1 MAAVPPSRARARLA
15 DAERGLGGPRAA
27 AAGVRGEAPSDDD
40 VPVSGKDG
48 GSSQSRA
55 RARLADAERG
65 LGGPRAA
72 AAGVRGEA
80 PSDDDV
86 PVSGKDG
93 GSSQSRAR
101 ARLADAERGLGGPRA
116 AAAGVRGE
124 APSDDDVPVSGKDG
138 GSSQSRARARLAD
151 AERGL
156 GGPRAA
162 AAGVRGEAPSE
173 NDDAALGKAYDARL
187 MRRLLGFMR
196 PHRVAIGWTLVAIV
210 GLSVLQLAP
219 PYLAKV
225 AIDAHIITGE
235 LDGLD
240 TLALLFLG
248 VMVLSY
254 VLEYAQT
261 YILQMTGQRIIFDLR
276 MRIQEHL
283 QRLDV
288 AFFDRNPVGRLMT
301 RVTTDVDALNDLFA
315 SGVVSAFRDIFMLG
329 GIAIVLVVM
338 DWRLAIVALSVL
350 PLIALV
356 TQWFR
361 RNARHSY
368 RQVRGWIARINA
380 FLQENITGMATVQL
394 FRREARHFDRFDA
407 INQGHR
413 DANIASI
420 FYYAVFYPAIE
431 VLGALAIAAIVWF
444 GGGWTLQGSLELG
457 SLVAFVLY
465 SQRFFRPISDLSEKF
480 NLLQAAMASSERI
493 FALLDTPVSIESPA
507 TPTSLVS
514 GPGHIRFEHVWFA
527 YRDDKYVLEDV
538 TFDVAPGQRVGV
550 VGATGAG
557 KTTLI
562 NLLMRFYDV
571 SRGRITIDGVDIR
584 EVPLEALR
592 SRFGLVLQD
601 VYLFSGTVVDNIR
614 LGNEAISDTDV
625 RRAADAVHAD
635 RFIASLPDGFD
646 SAVAERGA
654 TFSVG
659 QRQLLS
665 FARALAHQ
673 PSVLVLDEATSSI
686 DTDTEQL
693 IQDALHVLM
702 SGRTTIA
709 IAHRL
714 STVQDMDAILVLHK
728 GRLRET
734 GSHQEL
740 LAQRGLYHTLYQ
752 LQYRDQETAFA
763 R

>member
-1 MAAVPPSRARARLA
+1 MTAH
-15 DAERGLGGPRAA
+15 
-27 AAGVRGEAPSDDD
+27 DDE
-40 VPVSGKDG
+40 V
-48 GSSQSRA
+48 
-55 RARLADAERG
+55 
-65 LGGPRAA
+65 
-72 AAGVRGEA
+72 
-80 PSDDDV
+80 
-86 PVSGKDG
+86 
-93 GSSQSRAR
+93 
-101 ARLADAERGLGGPRA
+101 
-116 AAAGVRGE
+116 
-124 APSDDDVPVSGKDG
+124 
-138 GSSQSRARARLAD
+138 
-151 AERGL
+151 
-156 GGPRAA
+156 
-162 AAGVRGEAPSE
+162 
-173 NDDAALGKAYDARL
+173 LGKAYDARL

-196 PHRVAIGWTLVAIV
+196 PHRVAIGWTVVAII

-225 AIDAHIITGE
+225 AIDAHITTGE
-235 LDGLD
+235 LEDLD

-248 VMVLSY
+248 VLVLSY
-254 VLEYAQT
+254 VLEYVQT
-261 YILQMTGQRIIFDLR
+261 YTLQVTGQRIIFDLR

-288 AFFDRNPVGRLMT
+288 AFYDRNPVGRLMT

-315 SGVVSAFRDIFMLG
+315 SGVVSAFRDILMLG

-407 INQGHR
+407 INRGHR
-413 DANIASI
+413 DANIAAI
-420 FYYAVFYPAIE
+420 FYYAVFYPTIE

-444 GGGWTLQGSLELG
+444 GGGWTLQGTLELG

-493 FALLDTPVSIESPA
+493 FALLDTPVSVESPA
-507 TPTSLVS
+507 SRMQRDSLHGLPA

-527 YRDDKYVLEDV
+527 YRDDEYVLEDV

-550 VGATGAG
+550 VGTTGAG

-571 SRGRITIDGVDIR
+571 NRGRITIDGVDIR
-584 EVPLEALR
+584 ELSLTALR

-601 VYLFSGTVVDNIR
+601 GYLFSGTVADNIR
-614 LGNEAISDTDV
+614 LGSDAISDAAV
-625 RRAADAVHAD
+625 RRAAGAVHAD

-646 SAVAERGA
+646 NPVAERGA

-686 DTDTEQL
+686 DTNTEQL
-693 IQDALHVLM
+693 IQDALRVLM

-714 STVQDMDAILVLHK
+714 STVQDMDAILVFHK

-734 GSHQEL
+734 GSHQAL
-740 LAQRGLYHTLYQ
+740 LAQRELYFTLYQ
-752 LQYRDQETAFA
+752 LQYRDQEAAFA
-763 R
+763 EASAALPASQEA

>member
-1 MAAVPPSRARARLA
+1 MGAVPPGPSRVRAQLA
-15 DAERGLGGPRAA
+15 GAERGLGGPRAA
-27 AAGVRGEAPSDDD
+27 AARVRGEAPSDQDE
-40 VPVSGKDG
+40 V
-48 GSSQSRA
+48 
-55 RARLADAERG
+55 
-65 LGGPRAA
+65 
-72 AAGVRGEA
+72 
-80 PSDDDV
+80 
-86 PVSGKDG
+86 
-93 GSSQSRAR
+93 
-101 ARLADAERGLGGPRA
+101 
-116 AAAGVRGE
+116 
-124 APSDDDVPVSGKDG
+124 
-138 GSSQSRARARLAD
+138 
-151 AERGL
+151 
-156 GGPRAA
+156 
-162 AAGVRGEAPSE
+162 
-173 NDDAALGKAYDARL
+173 LGKAYDARL
-187 MRRLLGFMR
+187 MRRLLGFMG
-196 PHRVAIGWTLVAIV
+196 PHRVAIGWTVVAII

-219 PYLAKV
+219 PYLTKV
-225 AIDAHIITGE
+225 AIDAHITTGE

-248 VMVLSY
+248 VLVLSY
-254 VLEYAQT
+254 VLEYAQSYMT
-261 YILQMTGQRIIFDLR
+261 QVTGQRFIFDLR

-288 AFFDRNPVGRLMT
+288 AFYDRNPVGRLMT

-315 SGVVSAFRDIFMLG
+315 SGVVSALRDIFMLG

-338 DWRLAIVALSVL
+338 DWRLAIVALSIL

-368 RQVRGWIARINA
+368 RQVRVWIARINA

-394 FRREARHFDRFDA
+394 FRQEARHFDQFDA
-407 INQGHR
+407 INRGHR
-413 DANIASI
+413 DANVASI

-444 GGGWTLQGSLELG
+444 GGGWTLQGTLELG

-493 FALLDTPVSIESPA
+493 FALLDTPVSVESPA
-507 TPTSLVS
+507 RRMQRDAHHGPPA

-527 YRDDKYVLEDV
+527 YRDDEYVLEDV
-538 TFDVAPGQRVGV
+538 TFDVASGQRIGV

-571 SRGRITIDGVDIR
+571 NRGQITIDGVDIR
-584 EVPLEALR
+584 EVPLTALR

-601 VYLFSGTVVDNIR
+601 GYLFSGTVADNIR
-614 LGNEAISDTDV
+614 LGNDAISDAAV
-625 RRAADAVHAD
+625 RRAAGVVHAD

-646 SAVAERGA
+646 SPVAERGA

-693 IQDALHVLM
+693 IQDALRVLM

-714 STVQDMDAILVLHK
+714 STIQDMDDILVFHK

-740 LAQRGLYHTLYQ
+740 LAQRGLYFTLYQ
-752 LQYRDQETAFA
+752 LQYRDQEAAFA

>member
-1 MAAVPPSRARARLA
+1 MTRRMRRPATAH
-15 DAERGLGGPRAA
+15 
-27 AAGVRGEAPSDDD
+27 DD
-40 VPVSGKDG
+40 
-48 GSSQSRA
+48 
-55 RARLADAERG
+55 E
-65 LGGPRAA
+65 
-72 AAGVRGEA
+72 
-80 PSDDDV
+80 
-86 PVSGKDG
+86 
-93 GSSQSRAR
+93 
-101 ARLADAERGLGGPRA
+101 
-116 AAAGVRGE
+116 
-124 APSDDDVPVSGKDG
+124 
-138 GSSQSRARARLAD
+138 
-151 AERGL
+151 
-156 GGPRAA
+156 
-162 AAGVRGEAPSE
+162 
-173 NDDAALGKAYDARL
+173 ALGKAYDARL

-196 PHRVAIGWTLVAIV
+196 PHRVAIGWTVVAII

-219 PYLAKV
+219 PYLTKV
-225 AIDAHIITGE
+225 AIDAHITTGE

-240 TLALLFLG
+240 TLAFLFLG
-248 VMVLSY
+248 VLVLSY
-254 VLEYAQT
+254 VLEYVQT
-261 YILQMTGQRIIFDLR
+261 YTLQVTGQRIIFDLR

-288 AFFDRNPVGRLMT
+288 AFYDRNPVGRLMT

-361 RNARHSY
+361 HNARHSY

-394 FRREARHFDRFDA
+394 FRREALHFDRFDA

-420 FYYAVFYPAIE
+420 FYYAVFYPAVE

-444 GGGWTLQGSLELG
+444 GGGWTLQGTLELG

-493 FALLDTPVSIESPA
+493 FALLDTPVSIESPTSR
-507 TPTSLVS
+507 TPSDCHHGLPA

-527 YRDDKYVLEDV
+527 YRDDEYVLEDV

-571 SRGRITIDGVDIR
+571 NRGRITIDGVDIR
-584 EVPLEALR
+584 ERSLTALR

-601 VYLFSGTVVDNIR
+601 GYLFSGTVADNIR
-614 LGNEAISDTDV
+614 LGSDAISDAAV
-625 RRAADAVHAD
+625 RRAAAAVHAD

-646 SAVAERGA
+646 SPVAERGA

-693 IQDALHVLM
+693 IQDALRVLM

-714 STVQDMDAILVLHK
+714 STVQDMDAILVFHK

-740 LAQRGLYHTLYQ
+740 LAQRGLYFTLYQ
-752 LQYRDQETAFA
+752 LQYRDQEAALAEA
-763 R
+763 RWPVS

>member
-1 MAAVPPSRARARLA
+1 MGAVPRGQSRARAQPA
-15 DAERGLGGPRAA
+15 GAARGLGGPRAA
-27 AAGVRGEAPSDDD
+27 AARVRGEAPSDRDE
-40 VPVSGKDG
+40 V
-48 GSSQSRA
+48 
-55 RARLADAERG
+55 
-65 LGGPRAA
+65 
-72 AAGVRGEA
+72 
-80 PSDDDV
+80 
-86 PVSGKDG
+86 
-93 GSSQSRAR
+93 
-101 ARLADAERGLGGPRA
+101 
-116 AAAGVRGE
+116 
-124 APSDDDVPVSGKDG
+124 
-138 GSSQSRARARLAD
+138 
-151 AERGL
+151 
-156 GGPRAA
+156 
-162 AAGVRGEAPSE
+162 
-173 NDDAALGKAYDARL
+173 LGKAYDARL
-187 MRRLLGFMR
+187 MRRLLGFMG
-196 PHRVAIGWTLVAIV
+196 PHRVAIGWTVVAII

-219 PYLAKV
+219 PYLTKV
-225 AIDAHIITGE
+225 AIDAHITTGE

-248 VMVLSY
+248 VLVLSY

-261 YILQMTGQRIIFDLR
+261 YMLQVTGQRIIFDLR

-288 AFFDRNPVGRLMT
+288 AFYDRNPVGRLMT

-315 SGVVSAFRDIFMLG
+315 SGVVSALRDIFMLG

-368 RQVRGWIARINA
+368 RQVRGWIAGINA
-380 FLQENITGMATVQL
+380 FLQENITGMSTVQL
-394 FRREARHFDRFDA
+394 FRREARHFDQFDA
-407 INQGHR
+407 INRGHR
-413 DANIASI
+413 DANVASI

-444 GGGWTLQGSLELG
+444 GGGWTLQGTLELG

-493 FALLDTPVSIESPA
+493 FALLDTPVSVESPA
-507 TPTSLVS
+507 RRMQRDAHHGPPA
-514 GPGHIRFEHVWFA
+514 GPGHIRFERVWFA
-527 YRDDKYVLEDV
+527 YRDDEYVLEDV

-571 SRGRITIDGVDIR
+571 NRGRITIDEVDIR
-584 EVPLEALR
+584 EVPLTALR

-601 VYLFSGTVVDNIR
+601 GYLFSGTVADNIR
-614 LGNEAISDTDV
+614 LGDDAISDAAV
-625 RRAADAVHAD
+625 RRAAGAVHAD
-635 RFIASLPDGFD
+635 RFIAALPDGFD
-646 SAVAERGA
+646 SPVAERGA

-659 QRQLLS
+659 ERQLLS

-693 IQDALHVLM
+693 IQDALRVLM

-714 STVQDMDAILVLHK
+714 STIQDMDDILVFHK

-740 LAQRGLYHTLYQ
+740 LAQRGLYFTLYQ
-752 LQYRDQETAFA
+752 LQYRDQEAAFA

>member
-1 MAAVPPSRARARLA
+1 MGAVPPGPRSRASGRLA
-15 DAERGLGGPRAA
+15 GAERGRGGPRAA
-27 AAGVRGEAPSDDD
+27 SAGVRGEAPSDHDD
-40 VPVSGKDG
+40 EV
-48 GSSQSRA
+48 
-55 RARLADAERG
+55 
-65 LGGPRAA
+65 
-72 AAGVRGEA
+72 
-80 PSDDDV
+80 
-86 PVSGKDG
+86 
-93 GSSQSRAR
+93 
-101 ARLADAERGLGGPRA
+101 
-116 AAAGVRGE
+116 
-124 APSDDDVPVSGKDG
+124 
-138 GSSQSRARARLAD
+138 
-151 AERGL
+151 
-156 GGPRAA
+156 
-162 AAGVRGEAPSE
+162 
-173 NDDAALGKAYDARL
+173 LGKAYDARL

-196 PHRVAIGWTLVAIV
+196 PHRVAIGWTLAAIV
-210 GLSVLQLAP
+210 GLSTLQLAP
-219 PYLAKV
+219 PYLTKV
-225 AIDAHIITGE
+225 AIDTHIITGE
-235 LDGLD
+235 LDGLGR
-240 TLALLFLG
+240 LALLFLG
-248 VMVLSY
+248 VLVLSY
-254 VLEYAQT
+254 GLEYAQT
-261 YILQMTGQRIIFDLR
+261 YILQVTGQRIIFDLR

-288 AFFDRNPVGRLMT
+288 AFYDRNPVGRLMT

-315 SGVVSAFRDIFMLG
+315 SGVVSAFRDIFMLV

-361 RNARHSY
+361 RHARHSY
-368 RQVRGWIARINA
+368 RQVRGWVAQINA

-394 FRREARHFDRFDA
+394 FGREERHFDRFDT
-407 INQGHR
+407 INTSLR
-413 DANIASI
+413 DANVASI

-493 FALLDTPVSIESPA
+493 FALLDTPVSVRSPA
-507 TPTSLVS
+507 AGSVSVPS

-527 YRDDKYVLEDV
+527 YRDDDYVLEDV

-571 SRGRITIDGVDIR
+571 NRGRITIDGMDIR
-584 EVPLEALR
+584 EVPLQALR

-601 VYLFSGTVVDNIR
+601 VYLFSGTVADNIR
-614 LGNEAISDTDV
+614 LGNEAISDADV

-635 RFIASLPDGFD
+635 RFIASLPDGLN

-673 PSVLVLDEATSSI
+673 PAVLVLDEATSSI

-702 SGRTTIA
+702 AGRTTIA

-714 STVQDMDAILVLHK
+714 STVQDMDAILVFHK
-728 GRLRET
+728 GRLREQ

-740 LAQRGLYHTLYQ
+740 LAERGLYHTLYQ
-752 LQYRDQETAFA
+752 LQYRDQETAVA
-763 R
+763 L

>member
-1 MAAVPPSRARARLA
+1 MTRRMRRPATAH
-15 DAERGLGGPRAA
+15 
-27 AAGVRGEAPSDDD
+27 DDE
-40 VPVSGKDG
+40 V
-48 GSSQSRA
+48 
-55 RARLADAERG
+55 
-65 LGGPRAA
+65 
-72 AAGVRGEA
+72 
-80 PSDDDV
+80 
-86 PVSGKDG
+86 
-93 GSSQSRAR
+93 
-101 ARLADAERGLGGPRA
+101 
-116 AAAGVRGE
+116 
-124 APSDDDVPVSGKDG
+124 
-138 GSSQSRARARLAD
+138 
-151 AERGL
+151 
-156 GGPRAA
+156 
-162 AAGVRGEAPSE
+162 
-173 NDDAALGKAYDARL
+173 LGKAYDARL

-196 PHRVAIGWTLVAIV
+196 PHRVAIGWTVVAII

-219 PYLAKV
+219 PYLTKV
-225 AIDAHIITGE
+225 AIDAHITTGE

-240 TLALLFLG
+240 TLAFLFLG
-248 VMVLSY
+248 VLVLSY
-254 VLEYAQT
+254 VLEYVQT
-261 YILQMTGQRIIFDLR
+261 YTLQVTGQRIIFDLR

-288 AFFDRNPVGRLMT
+288 AFYDRNPVGRLMT

-394 FRREARHFDRFDA
+394 FRREALHFDRFDA

-444 GGGWTLQGSLELG
+444 GGGWTLQGTLELG

-493 FALLDTPVSIESPA
+493 FALLDTPVSIESPTSR
-507 TPTSLVS
+507 TPSDCHHGLPA

-527 YRDDKYVLEDV
+527 YRDDEYVLEDV

-571 SRGRITIDGVDIR
+571 NRGRITIDGVDIR
-584 EVPLEALR
+584 ERSLTALR

-601 VYLFSGTVVDNIR
+601 GYLFSGTVADNIR
-614 LGNEAISDTDV
+614 LGSDAISDAAV
-625 RRAADAVHAD
+625 RRAAAAVHAD

-646 SAVAERGA
+646 SPVAERGA

-693 IQDALHVLM
+693 IQDALRVLM

-714 STVQDMDAILVLHK
+714 STVQDMDAILVFHK

-740 LAQRGLYHTLYQ
+740 LAQRGLYFTLYQ
-752 LQYRDQETAFA
+752 LQYRDQEAAFA
-763 R
+763 EASAARPASQEA

>member
-1 MAAVPPSRARARLA
+1 MGAVRHGPRSGRDAAGSRGDAPVSRKDRRWRPSRAHARLA
-15 DAERGLGGPRAA
+15 GAERGLGGPRAA
-27 AAGVRGEAPSDDD
+27 AAGVRGEAPS
-40 VPVSGKDG
+40 S
-48 GSSQSRA
+48 
-55 RARLADAERG
+55 
-65 LGGPRAA
+65 
-72 AAGVRGEA
+72 
-80 PSDDDV
+80 
-86 PVSGKDG
+86 
-93 GSSQSRAR
+93 
-101 ARLADAERGLGGPRA
+101 
-116 AAAGVRGE
+116 
-124 APSDDDVPVSGKDG
+124 
-138 GSSQSRARARLAD
+138 
-151 AERGL
+151 
-156 GGPRAA
+156 
-162 AAGVRGEAPSE
+162 
-173 NDDAALGKAYDARL
+173 NDDEVLGKAYDARL

-196 PHRVAIGWTLVAIV
+196 PHRVSIGWTLVAIV
-210 GLSVLQLAP
+210 GLSVLQLVP
-219 PYLAKV
+219 PYLTKV

-240 TLALLFLG
+240 TLAVLFLA
-248 VMVLSY
+248 VLVLAY

-261 YILQMTGQRIIFDLR
+261 YTLQVTGQRIIFDLR

-288 AFFDRNPVGRLMT
+288 AFYDRNPVGRLMT

-315 SGVVSAFRDIFMLG
+315 SGVVSAFRDIFLLG
-329 GIAIVLVVM
+329 GIAVVLIVM

-361 RNARHSY
+361 RHARRSY
-368 RQVRGWIARINA
+368 REVRGWLARINA
-380 FLQENITGMATVQL
+380 FLQENITGMSTVQL
-394 FRREARHFDRFDA
+394 FRREARHFDRFDT

-420 FYYAVFYPAIE
+420 FYYAVFYPAVEI
-431 VLGALAIAAIVWF
+431 LGALAIAAIVWF
-444 GGGWTLQGSLELG
+444 GGVWTLQGTLELG

-493 FALLDTPVSIESPA
+493 FALLDTPVSVESGHHPLPA
-507 TPTSLVS
+507 

-527 YRDDKYVLEDV
+527 YRGDEYVLEDV

-562 NLLMRFYDV
+562 SLLLRFYDV
-571 SRGRITIDGVDIR
+571 THGRITIDGVDIR
-584 EVPLEALR
+584 DVSLETLR

-601 VYLFSGTVVDNIR
+601 VYLFSGTVADNIR
-614 LGNEAISDTDV
+614 LGHDAITDAGV
-625 RRAADAVHAD
+625 RRAAGAVHAD
-635 RFIASLPDGFD
+635 RFITSLPGGFE

-665 FARALAHQ
+665 FARALARQ
-673 PSVLVLDEATSSI
+673 PSVLILDEATSSV

-693 IQDALHVLM
+693 IQDALHLLM

-714 STVQDMDAILVLHK
+714 STVQDMDTILVFHK
-728 GRLRET
+728 GQLRES
-734 GSHQEL
+734 GSHQDL
-740 LAQRGLYHTLYQ
+740 LAERGLYHTLYQ
-752 LQYRDQETAFA
+752 LQYRDQEVAFA
-763 R
+763 EAEAAGADAASATPAGEAAG

>member
-1 MAAVPPSRARARLA
+1 MGAVPPGPSRGRAQLA
-15 DAERGLGGPRAA
+15 GAERGLGGPRAA
-27 AAGVRGEAPSDDD
+27 AARVRGEAPSDQDE
-40 VPVSGKDG
+40 V
-48 GSSQSRA
+48 
-55 RARLADAERG
+55 
-65 LGGPRAA
+65 
-72 AAGVRGEA
+72 
-80 PSDDDV
+80 
-86 PVSGKDG
+86 
-93 GSSQSRAR
+93 
-101 ARLADAERGLGGPRA
+101 
-116 AAAGVRGE
+116 
-124 APSDDDVPVSGKDG
+124 
-138 GSSQSRARARLAD
+138 
-151 AERGL
+151 
-156 GGPRAA
+156 
-162 AAGVRGEAPSE
+162 
-173 NDDAALGKAYDARL
+173 LGKAYDARL
-187 MRRLLGFMR
+187 MRRLLGFMG
-196 PHRVAIGWTLVAIV
+196 PHRVAIGWTVVAII

-219 PYLAKV
+219 PYLTKV
-225 AIDAHIITGE
+225 AIDAHITTGE

-248 VMVLSY
+248 VLVLSY

-261 YILQMTGQRIIFDLR
+261 YMIQVTGQRIIFDLR

-288 AFFDRNPVGRLMT
+288 AFYDRNPVGRLMT

-315 SGVVSAFRDIFMLG
+315 SGVVSALRDIFMLG

-338 DWRLAIVALSVL
+338 DWRLAIVALSIL

-368 RQVRGWIARINA
+368 RQVRVWIARINA

-394 FRREARHFDRFDA
+394 FRQEARHFDQFDA
-407 INQGHR
+407 INRGHR
-413 DANIASI
+413 DANVASI

-444 GGGWTLQGSLELG
+444 GGGWTLQGTLELG

-493 FALLDTPVSIESPA
+493 FALLDTPVSVESPA
-507 TPTSLVS
+507 RRMQRDAHHGPPA

-527 YRDDKYVLEDV
+527 YRDDEYVLEDV
-538 TFDVAPGQRVGV
+538 TFDVASGQRIGV

-571 SRGRITIDGVDIR
+571 NRGQITIDGVDIR
-584 EVPLEALR
+584 EVPLTALR

-601 VYLFSGTVVDNIR
+601 GYLFSGTVADNIR
-614 LGNEAISDTDV
+614 LGNDAISDAAV
-625 RRAADAVHAD
+625 RRAAGVVHAD

-646 SAVAERGA
+646 SPVAERGA

-693 IQDALHVLM
+693 IQDALRVLM

-714 STVQDMDAILVLHK
+714 STIQDMDDILVFHK

-740 LAQRGLYHTLYQ
+740 LAQRGLYFTLYQ
-752 LQYRDQETAFA
+752 LQYRDQEAAFA